1 MDAEEINQ
9 GAHVL
14 DMTERWMSKF
24 VHFPSA
30 TQSTIATLW
39 IAGVHMTGAATPDS
53 PPQLVHR
60 AYARLGF
67 VSDEPGSGKTTAME
81 RALALCPRGELIIQ
95 PSLAGIMD
103 AIEERQTVG
112 LDEADKYF
120 GKKGGA
126 QPQVIGFIN
135 AGYRQGGGTV
145 RFKGRKVDS
154 FAPMLYS
161 GLLEALG
168 VNPALYP
175 LRTRSM
181 LLEMHPAPYGVDVTE
196 YDDERHDY
204 PQDELRD
211 ALASWG
217 KLVAPRVPRVPVPDV
232 EGVRNRRAQL
242 WRPLFRVAIL
252 AGGDWPEKAF
262 AACRDLESGI
272 SAQAPALTP
281 SQRIMADIR
290 NVAGGVR
297 ISTTELIRRLHA
309 IEGAPYR
316 YVFPDPTGTGEAR
329 ELAEMLAP
337 HGLAPDVFRF
347 VIPELGTMQK
357 RGYDLSLHSG
367 CTICPP
373 EMQESRSQT
382 DGNALWTDDIY
393 DVTDDADDV
402 TDVWDVVTD
411 AVGRVVNLRPVD
423 PHVIVPPAPVAPA
436 VRHPQGAAVPLF
448 SDGQSDML
456 F

>member
-1 MDAEEINQ
+1 MEAFEEVNQ

-14 DMTERWMSKF
+14 DMTERWMRKF
-24 VHFPSA
+24 VHFPSE
-30 TQSTIATLW
+30 THHTITALW
-39 IAGVHMTGAATPDS
+39 IAGVHMTDGGGPDTA
-53 PPQLVHR
+53 PQLIHK

-103 AIEERQTVG
+103 AVDERQTLG

-135 AGYRQGGGTV
+135 AGYRKGGGYV
-145 RFKGRKVDS
+145 RFKNRKVDS

-168 VNPALYP
+168 VNPALSP

-181 LLEMHPAPYGVDVTE
+181 LLEMHPAPYGARVDE
-196 YDDERHDY
+196 FDDERHEY
-204 PQDELRD
+204 AQDTLRD

-217 KLVAPRVPRVPVPDV
+217 KLVAPRVPRIPVPEV
-232 EGVRNRRAQL
+232 EGVTNRRAQL

-252 AGGDWPEKAF
+252 AGGEWPDRALR
-262 AACRDLESGI
+262 ACLDLESGI
-272 SAQAPALTP
+272 SGQGPSLTP
-281 SQRIMADIR
+281 SQRIMADIWA
-290 NVAGGVR
+290 VAGR
-297 ISTTELIRRLHA
+297 RKIMTTELIKRLHS
-309 IEGAPYR
+309 IDGAPWR
-316 YVFPDPTGTGEAR
+316 YVFPDHQGTGEAR

-337 HGLAPDVFRF
+337 HGLIPDAYWFD
-347 VIPELGTMQK
+347 IPELGRIQR
-357 RGYDLSLHSG
+357 RGYDLALHSG
-367 CTICPP
+367 CVICPP
-373 EMQESRSQT
+373 DQPVTDENRSQ
-382 DGNALWTDDIY
+382 TDDIY
-393 DVTDDADDV
+393 DVTDADDAM
-402 TDVWDVVTD
+402 TDD
-411 AVGRVVNLRPVD
+411 AADAMD
-423 PHVIVPPAPVAPA
+423 PHVIIPPAPVA
-436 VRHPQGAAVPLF
+436 RHAPGAAVPLF